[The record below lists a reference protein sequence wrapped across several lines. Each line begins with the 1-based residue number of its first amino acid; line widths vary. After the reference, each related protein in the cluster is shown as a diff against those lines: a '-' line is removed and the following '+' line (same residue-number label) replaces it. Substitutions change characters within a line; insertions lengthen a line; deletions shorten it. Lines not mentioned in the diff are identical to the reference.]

1 MTSEKKDVHTINIL
15 HFIYHFVAK
24 YNLILNPLLK
34 NAFMGQVE
42 VLKIGEISLGASKDI
57 SLVLLRCNE
66 LYYPPRTTVCKEK
79 HVWIKLMNIV
89 QQS

>member
-1 MTSEKKDVHTINIL
+1 MDQ
-15 HFIYHFVAK
+15 
-24 YNLILNPLLK
+24 LLK

-42 VLKIGEISLGASKDI
+42 VLKIWEISLGTSKDI
-57 SLVLLRCNE
+57 SLFLLRCND
-66 LYYPPRTTVCKEK
+66 LHYPPRTTVCKEK